1 VGELRA
7 AVNAMA
13 AASASASTN
22 VQYVALPVEREQS
35 DVAALV
41 QSELTKSTKAAKG
54 GWALGILFIILVYL
68 TTCTPSDV
76 LINTNDCNVS
86 VALFNFNR
94 CL

>member
-1 VGELRA
+1 VRELESA
-7 AVNAMA
+7 AANAMA
-13 AASASASTN
+13 ATASTSAN
-22 VQYVALPVEREQS
+22 VQYVALPVDSEQRE
-35 DVAALV
+35 VAVLV
-41 QSELTKSTKAAKG
+41 QSELTKSTKAAKD
-54 GWALGILFIILVYL
+54 WALGILFIILVYL